1 MCLCLC
7 VCVMSVCAYVKVC
20 SSSQATFS
28 NPSTA
33 PAHSPFSNADG
44 SSMLQMISAAT
55 TAREPFAVDPCH
67 IFVLLPPSLI
77 PSLPLS
83 LPLSVLL
90 ILYKF
95 QFEFFGQAIYL
106 IIFIIQVAIGNFNSL
121 LFEFVETNYIAAC
134 HMCVICNWRS
144 WWVFGKLQF
153 L

>member
-1 MCLCLC
+1 MIWDQVHHNDISFTHVFVFVC

-33 PAHSPFSNADG
+33 PPHPPFSNADG

-95 QFEFFGQAIYL
+95 QFEFFGQANYL
-106 IIFIIQVAIGNFNSL
+106 IIFHHSS
-121 LFEFVETNYIAAC
+121 
-134 HMCVICNWRS
+134 CNWKFQLTF
-144 WWVFGKLQF
+144 V
-153 L
+153 